1 MKHKKKKKHK
11 KDEKLKRIHRKAIL
25 FNRKELNALNHYC
38 RKYKIQ
44 NQSKFMRDTIIYA
57 ILKKFDEDYPS
68 LFEDQP
74 DSVMESKN
82 NS

>member
-1 MKHKKKKKHK
+1 MKKKKAKK
-11 KDEKLKRIHRKAIL
+11 QKDEKLKRIHRKSIL
-25 FNRKELNALNHYC
+25 FNRKEINAINHYC
-38 RKYKIQ
+38 KKYRIK
-44 NQSKFMRDTIIYA
+44 NQSRFMRETIIYA

-74 DSVMESKN
+74 SSVMESKN

>member
-1 MKHKKKKKHK
+1 MKKRKKQ
-11 KDEKLKRIHRKAIL
+11 KDEKLKRIHRKSIL
-25 FNRKELNALNHYC
+25 FNTKELNAINHYC
-38 RKYKIQ
+38 RKYRIK
-44 NQSKFMRDTIIYA
+44 NQSRFMRETIIYA

-74 DSVMESKN
+74 SSVMESKN